1 MVEGKGC
8 GPSPS
13 RLSAFCQKS
22 RGARR
27 HWSAPW
33 NRFASPYVP
42 TFGAPPPRHLRRWL
56 SARQDEAR
64 GTRAPPTAFD
74 RSLPG
79 TRLPIGGSLPD
90 SSLPGADRDR
100 KSTRLNSSHSQ
111 ISYAV
116 FCLKKKKNI
125 TTNY

>member
-1 MVEGKGC
+1 MVEGKGFR
-8 GPSPS
+8 PAAS
-13 RLSAFCQKS
+13 RLSRYFAEIS
-22 RGARR
+22 RRQTALEC
-27 HWSAPW
+27 SL

-79 TRLPIGGSLPD
+79 SRLPTGGSLPD
-90 SSLPGADRDR
+90 SSLPGADRRPDAEGDE
-100 KSTRLNSSHSQ
+100 SAQGSH
-111 ISYAV
+111 
-116 FCLKKKKNI
+116 
-125 TTNY
+125 